1 MFHAGKII
9 RRCLISPTVMR
20 LDIHAPSLKMF
31 KPGQWV
37 DFVAKPNEWVGGFS
51 IVSSPRDLPIVT
63 LAIKKSDHPPATW
76 IHNYLSVNDTVEIRV
91 GGDCTL
97 EEEQIHLRP
106 YVFCA
111 GGIGISPIL
120 SQYREYLFLREKA
133 TSTTTTITA
142 AAALNNTSMF
152 LYSASTIEELVF
164 ADELAQIGSKKGNDR
179 MVFTIT
185 ESIEEVHDFA
195 NKTSTSSAASTT
207 RSTIVDG
214 CDATKLSGPKFVHV
228 DQRKG
233 QILIEFL
240 DEAPEDAIYYLCGP
254 TSMIDD
260 AVQHLSITRKIPLER
275 IKYEKW
281 W

>member
-1 MFHAGKII
+1 MFHTGKIVG
-9 RRCLISPTVMR
+9 RCLISPTVMR

-51 IVSSPRDLPIVT
+51 IVSNPRDLPIVT
-63 LAIKKSDHPPATW
+63 LAVKRSDHPPATW
-76 IHNYLSVNDTVEIRV
+76 IHNYLAVDDTVEIQV

-106 YVFCA
+106 SVFCA

-133 TSTTTTITA
+133 ASTTTT
-142 AAALNNTSMF
+142 AAALNTTAMF

-164 ADELAQIGSKKGNDR
+164 ADELAQTGAKKGHDI

-185 ESIEEVHDFA
+185 ETIEKKDNFVT
-195 NKTSTSSAASTT
+195 KTSTSPAASTT

-214 CDATKLSGPKFVHV
+214 CDVTKLSGQKFVHV

-233 QILIEFL
+233 RILIEFL

-260 AVQHLSITRKIPLER
+260 AVQHLSITRKIPLKR

>member
-1 MFHAGKII
+1 MFHTGKIV

-63 LAIKKSDHPPATW
+63 LAVKKSDHPPATW
-76 IHNYLSVNDTVEIRV
+76 IHNYLAVDDTVEIRV

-106 YVFCA
+106 SVFCA

-133 TSTTTTITA
+133 TSTTTTTT
-142 AAALNNTSMF
+142 AALNTTTMF

-164 ADELAQIGSKKGNDR
+164 ADELAQSGSKKCHDR

-185 ESIEEVHDFA
+185 ETIEEEDDFVTE
-195 NKTSTSSAASTT
+195 TSTSPATSTT
-207 RSTIVDG
+207 RCTIVDG
-214 CDATKLSGPKFVHV
+214 CDITKRSGQKFVRV

-233 QILIEFL
+233 RILSF
-240 DEAPEDAIYYLCGP
+240 
-254 TSMIDD
+254 
-260 AVQHLSITRKIPLER
+260 
-275 IKYEKW
+275 
-281 W
+281 

>member
-1 MFHAGKII
+1 
-9 RRCLISPTVMR
+9 
-20 LDIHAPSLKMF
+20 
-31 KPGQWV
+31 V
-37 DFVAKPNEWVGGFS
+37 D
-51 IVSSPRDLPIVT
+51 
-63 LAIKKSDHPPATW
+63 
-76 IHNYLSVNDTVEIRV
+76 DTVEIRV

-97 EEEQIHLRP
+97 EEEQIHSRP
-106 YVFCA
+106 SVFCA

-133 TSTTTTITA
+133 TSATNSATTADAADTLNTTT
-142 AAALNNTSMF
+142 MF
-152 LYSASTIEELVF
+152 LYSASTCEELVF
-164 ADELAQIGSKKGNDR
+164 ADELAELLSSQTGSNKGHDR

-185 ESIEEVHDFA
+185 KTTEEEDDCVT
-195 NKTSTSSAASTT
+195 KTGASPAAASPTT

-214 CDATKLSGPKFVHV
+214 CDVTKLSGQKFVHV
-228 DQRKG
+228 DQHKG
-233 QILIEFL
+233 RILIEFL